1 MPTAHTAPSIVAV
14 SQATPGLAGR
24 DAALERACEL
34 IVDAGQTGASLIIFP
49 AAFIP
54 GYPDWVWSI
63 TPGEV
68 ALREAL
74 DTAIRTHTVRI
85 PSDVTDRLCRV
96 ARRACIAVVIGL
108 VECAE
113 AAGGTTIYN
122 TLLSI
127 DARGEIRGCYRASVS
142 AGASQLIWTPAATNA
157 ANEGQRAPVTS
168 EISGVGGI

>member
-14 SQATPGLAGR
+14 TQATPALADR
-24 DAALERACEL
+24 YVALERACEL

-63 TPGEV
+63 APGEIGLRD
-68 ALREAL
+68 ALA
-74 DTAIRTHTVRI
+74 TAIRMHTVRI

-96 ARRACIAVVIGL
+96 ARRARIAVVIGL

-127 DARGEIRGCYRASVS
+127 DARGEIRGCYRAAVS
-142 AGASQLIWTPAATNA
+142 TGASQLVWTPAAANA
-157 ANEGQRAPVTS
+157 ANEGQRAPLTP
-168 EISGVGGI
+168 EISSVGGI